1 MKKYVIQIEITEGCD
16 EFWEQITKEGST
28 GCDEVLKDVR
38 SLLDLG
44 YADYKISIVNYSDID
59 R

>member
-16 EFWEQITKEGST
+16 EFWEKITKEEST
-28 GCDEVLKDVR
+28 GSDEVLADVR

-44 YADYKISIVNYSDID
+44 YADYKISLINYSNID

>member
-16 EFWEQITKEGST
+16 EFWEKITKEEST
-28 GCDEVLKDVR
+28 GCDEVLADVR

-44 YADYKISIVNYSDID
+44 YSEYKISLINYSKID